1 MRSGKTTS
9 ASLQL
14 KNSLS
19 NTTSGKKMATKNS
32 GIVNI
37 HGREYFTVGK
47 RVQMFREVHGLELSL
62 ITEIVS
68 RDQDCVVMK
77 ATILDAQGRILATGH
92 SEEYR
97 EASQIN
103 STSCLENSE
112 TSAIGRA
119 LAALGMGGSEF
130 ASADEVA
137 NAISQQRKGHS
148 ASDGAF
154 EALENQAEKETAKAI
169 ASDMVDLWE
178 QGKEHAAYECFYEAN
193 LSNEMKL
200 AVWELLRPN
209 SKVRNGVK
217 KISEA
222 NKVKEAA

>member
-1 MRSGKTTS
+1 
-9 ASLQL
+9 
-14 KNSLS
+14 
-19 NTTSGKKMATKNS
+19 MATNNTGVVS
-32 GIVNI
+32 I
-37 HGREYFTVGK
+37 HGREYETVAL
-47 RVQMFREVHGLELSL
+47 RVKKFREKCPEYRLT
-62 ITEIVS
+62 TEIVS
-68 RDQDCVVMK
+68 RDDECVVMK
-77 ATILDAQGRILATGH
+77 ATIASDKGDILATGH

-97 EASQIN
+97 HTSQIN
-103 STSCLENSE
+103 RTSALENAE

-119 LAALGMGGSEF
+119 LAALGLGGTEF

-137 NAISQQRKGHS
+137 NAITQQRKGHS

-154 EALENQAEKETAKAI
+154 DDLETQADKDTAKDI
-169 ASDMVDLWE
+169 AASMVELWSE
-178 QGKEHAAYECFYEAN
+178 GKEHAAYEAFYEAN